1 LSQIVIE
8 YEKEFLRLKD
18 ICTHFNLL
26 ETILEI
32 DSILDNINELDY
44 SIIEKSIY
52 NIYLKIRKQIYNT
65 TNIGIKSP
73 IFNNNEKRYEYE
85 RGFSPTY
92 LEEKYQST
100 YSQIDNVCCV
110 FRSGMSA
117 LDAICKTLIKNF
129 SLKKMKALDAT
140 YYFETSSLLYN
151 VYDRFLNIHRSK
163 AFKKVYDQL
172 KSNDYTIVFLEL
184 VNLNYP
190 NEQLDLGLL
199 LDSLNHSSL
208 PLILIIDSTADIFFD
223 VSYILRKLKRDTIIF
238 DFKSGIKLYQLGLE
252 LSNLGIVHITSN
264 KINTSLL
271 RKSLIG
277 FRSLTGTSILPYEEK
292 ILCNSIFNFKTQA
305 MYVERLNILC
315 RDFFYQ
321 IKSNK
326 FLDVHF
332 GEGIVFL
339 IIKIKNSNEIK
350 DYKQFLDD
358 LKVYLDDKQLSLMIG
373 TSFGFRTPRIEII
386 NRFNNDLCLRL
397 SVGVYKG
404 VLYYSMQEFIRTWRS

>member
-1 LSQIVIE
+1 MSQTVIE

-18 ICTHFNLL
+18 LCTHFNLL

-52 NIYLKIRKQIYNT
+52 NIYLKIRNQIYNT

-208 PLILIIDSTADIFFD
+208 PLILII
-223 VSYILRKLKRDTIIF
+223 
-238 DFKSGIKLYQLGLE
+238 
-252 LSNLGIVHITSN
+252 
-264 KINTSLL
+264 
-271 RKSLIG
+271 
-277 FRSLTGTSILPYEEK
+277 
-292 ILCNSIFNFKTQA
+292 
-305 MYVERLNILC
+305 
-315 RDFFYQ
+315 
-321 IKSNK
+321 
-326 FLDVHF
+326 
-332 GEGIVFL
+332 
-339 IIKIKNSNEIK
+339 
-350 DYKQFLDD
+350 
-358 LKVYLDDKQLSLMIG
+358 
-373 TSFGFRTPRIEII
+373 
-386 NRFNNDLCLRL
+386 
-397 SVGVYKG
+397 
-404 VLYYSMQEFIRTWRS
+404 